1 MANRSK
7 DYQDSRVARLNFA
20 VLPSVKD
27 DLSTL
32 AAMRKITLNEL
43 GNQIFTEYI
52 KKNEKRL
59 SAYAELMAGFDDDD
73 SDDSPLVKN
82 PSVPVTPSKTTL
94 TDEQRQTAI
103 NKIVKFINENQ
114 DKVIDENEEKTASTI
129 GIRIPARRG
138 YTAFVAVI
146 ANTVKHLI
154 DDETIK
160 TLVKRTTVKGKKDN
174 NIIRIEESA
183 LLASNNSTET
193 DNG

>member
-20 VLPSVKD
+20 VLPSIKD

-59 SAYAELMAGFDDDD
+59 IAYAELMAGFDDDD
-73 SDDSPLVKN
+73 SDNSTLVEN
-82 PSVPVTPSKTTL
+82 SSVSITSSKTTI
-94 TDEQRQTAI
+94 TDEQKQTAI

-114 DKVIDENEEKTASTI
+114 DKVIDENEEKTADTI
-129 GIRIPARRG
+129 GIRIPARKG
-138 YTAFVAVI
+138 NAAFVAVI

-160 TLVKRTTVKGKKDN
+160 TLVKGTTVKGKKDY
-174 NIIRIEESA
+174 NIIRIEQFA
-183 LLASNNSTET
+183 A
-193 DNG
+193 GV